1 MRIAEIAPPWFTVPP
16 AGYGGIEL
24 VVALLADGLAG
35 RGHDVTLFA
44 SGGSTSRA
52 KLVSPLPE
60 PPEPARLG
68 NTWDETY
75 HASAAY
81 LEVLADGEFDI
92 VHDHSGIV
100 GPALAA
106 MLDGRPPV
114 VHTLHGP
121 WTELA
126 KRYYRLLHGRLHLVA
141 VSESQRA
148 DFPEAS
154 YAGVVPNGI
163 DLDAYPLREQKE
175 DFVLF
180 LGRSN
185 PEKGPEVA
193 VEVAKRAGVHLKMIV
208 KRNERFEQDYW
219 EQIVV
224 PRLSGDEELLENVSH
239 AEKVDLLGRAR
250 ATLFSIQWPEPF
262 GLVMIESMACGT
274 PVVATSLGS
283 APEVVVDGVTGFLG
297 ESIDDMVAALGRTQE
312 LSPFRCREHVVERF
326 GAEAMVGGYE
336 AVFERVADS
345 GRRAFPLPA

>member
-16 AGYGGIEL
+16 AAYGGIEL
-24 VVALLADGLAG
+24 VVALLADGLTAA
-35 RGHDVTLFA
+35 GHDVTLFA
-44 SGGSTSRA
+44 SGGSGTKAR
-52 KLVSPLPE
+52 LVSPMPE
-60 PPEPARLG
+60 APEPARLG
-68 NTWDETY
+68 NAWDETY
-75 HASAAY
+75 HATAAY
-81 LEVLADGEFDI
+81 LEVLAEGGFDVI
-92 VHDHSGIV
+92 HDHSGIV
-100 GPALAA
+100 GPALGAL
-106 MLDGRPPV
+106 LDGRPPV

-126 KRYYRLLHGRLHLVA
+126 KRYYRLLDRRIHLVA
-141 VSESQRA
+141 ISESQRA
-148 DFPEAS
+148 GFPEAC

-163 DLDAYPLREQKE
+163 DLDAYPVREQKE

-224 PRLSGDEELLENVSH
+224 PRLTGEEELLENVSH
-239 AEKVDLLGRAR
+239 AEKADLLGRAR

-297 ESIDDMVAALGRTQE
+297 ESIDDLVAALGRTHE
-312 LSPFRCREHVVERF
+312 LSPLRCREHVVERF

>member
-16 AGYGGIEL
+16 AAYGGIEL
-24 VVALLADGLAG
+24 VVALLANGLVAA
-35 RGHDVTLFA
+35 GHDVTLFS

-52 KLVSPLPE
+52 KLRCPLPE

-75 HASAAY
+75 HAGAAY
-81 LEVLADGEFDI
+81 LEVLADGAFDV

-100 GPALAA
+100 GPALGA

-121 WTELA
+121 WTQLA

-163 DLDAYPLREQKE
+163 DLDAYPLREDKE

-193 VEVAKRAGVHLKMIV
+193 VEVAKRAGVHLKMVV

-224 PRLSGDEELLENVSH
+224 PRLSGDEEILENVSH
-239 AEKVDLLGRAR
+239 AAKVDLLGRAR

-297 ESIDDMVAALGRTQE
+297 ETVDDLVAALARAGE
-312 LSPFRCREHVVERF
+312 ISPLRCRDHVVARF